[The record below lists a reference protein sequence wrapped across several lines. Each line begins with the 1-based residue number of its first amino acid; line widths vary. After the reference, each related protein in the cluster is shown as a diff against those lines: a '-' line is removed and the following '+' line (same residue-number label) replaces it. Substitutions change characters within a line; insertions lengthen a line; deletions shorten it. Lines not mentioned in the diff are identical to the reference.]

1 MARQTDGNETWR
13 TLREWIKGSAAAER
27 LAALILKADGFSS
40 IDPSHPLGGPDGI
53 KDILC
58 AKEGKRW
65 VAGAYFPRGQ
75 KSFSDIKDKF
85 LSDSRG
91 KDQNNVDAFAFVS
104 NQELT
109 LSERDGLRSALDFP
123 VEIYHLE
130 RLSLLLNSPGL
141 YGVRLEFL
149 DIEMTK
155 EEQLA
160 FIADRDRA
168 IQEIQEGIRRIE
180 SQVDTSSRAKTV
192 SPQFESPISG
202 FGFLV
207 GRKLVNCKHCGYGFR
222 ISTSYRLIG
231 ASALLGKAT
240 IACPSC
246 GHIEEA
252 ENY

>member
-1 MARQTDGNETWR
+1 MARQTEGNETWR

-27 LAALILKADGFSS
+27 LAGLILKADGFSS

-58 AKEGKRW
+58 AKEGKKW

-75 KSFSDIKDKF
+75 KPFSDIKDKF

-91 KDQNNVDAFAFVS
+91 KELNDVDAFVFVS

-109 LSERDGLRSALDFP
+109 LSERDGLRSEVGFP

-130 RLSLLLNSPGL
+130 RLSLLLNSPAL

-168 IQEIQEGIRRIE
+168 IHDIQAGIARIE
-180 SQVDTSSRAKTV
+180 AQVDTSSKAKTV
-192 SPQFESPISG
+192 SPQFESPISV
-202 FGFLV
+202 FSFLA

-222 ISTSYRLIG
+222 MSTSYRLIG
-231 ASALLGKAT
+231 ASALLGNAT
-240 IACPSC
+240 IECPSC

>member
-1 MARQTDGNETWR
+1 MARQTEGNETWR

-27 LAALILKADGFSS
+27 LAGLILKSDGFSS

-58 AKEGKRW
+58 AKEGKKW

-75 KSFSDIKDKF
+75 KPFSDIKDKF

-91 KDQNNVDAFAFVS
+91 KELNDVDAFVFVS

-109 LSERDGLRSALDFP
+109 LSERDGLRSEVGFP

-130 RLSLLLNSPGL
+130 RLSLLLNSPAL

-168 IQEIQEGIRRIE
+168 IHDIQAGIARIE
-180 SQVDTSSRAKTV
+180 AQVDTSSKAKTV
-192 SPQFESPISG
+192 SPQFESPISV
-202 FGFLV
+202 FSFLA

-222 ISTSYRLIG
+222 MSTSYRLIG
-231 ASALLGKAT
+231 ASALLGNAT
-240 IACPSC
+240 IECPSC